1 MGLMGHMGLMGDG
14 KDAHQNTKRN
24 LRMLST
30 KHCFS
35 LRALEVVLLA
45 IFFSPLFFFCVN
57 LLPVAP

>member
-1 MGLMGHMGLMGDG
+1 MGDG